1 MPHNRNSLINNLI
14 TGANGFFGHHLK
26 QALIHEKVDTIGL
39 SACSLNHNL
48 AVGVP
53 VLAHPYY
60 KVIHAAGKAHSLPKN
75 KQEIDS
81 FFQVNYTGT
90 INLTKAFDQIKHW
103 PKQFVFISTVG
114 VYGIDEGILLDENT
128 PLAGQLPYQKSKI
141 MAEQFLH
148 QWALKHQ
155 IQLTI
160 LRLPLLAGK
169 NPPGNLGAMIKA
181 IKSGYYFRIGTAS
194 ARRSM
199 VLAEDVAALVAS
211 NKLKPGIF
219 NLTDGIHPSYQ
230 ELEDLI
236 ANQLNK
242 NIKTI
247 PYTLVKVAAGL
258 GDYLSFLPINNY
270 KLQKLQSTLTFSDQK
285 ARTHLNWKPRSVIEN
300 LII

>member
-1 MPHNRNSLINNLI
+1 MGVALI
-14 TGANGFFGHHLK
+14 TGGNGFFGNHLIEVFKEK
-26 QALIHEKVDTIGL
+26 QFDTIGL
-39 SACSLNHNL
+39 NSCTINVNL
-48 AVGVP
+48 AVTVP
-53 VLAHPYY
+53 SLSKHYE
-60 KVIHAAGKAHSLPKN
+60 KVVHAAGKAHSIPKN
-75 KQEIDS
+75 KQEEES
-81 FFQVNYTGT
+81 FYNVNFQGT
-90 INLTKAFDQIKHW
+90 INLTKAFDQMQHW
-103 PKQFVFISTVG
+103 PASFVFISTVG
-114 VYGIDEGILLDENT
+114 VYGIDEGELLDENT
-128 PLAGQLPYQKSKI
+128 PLAGHLPYQKSKI
-141 MAEQFLH
+141 MAENHLQ
-148 QWALKHQ
+148 QWAAVNN
-155 IQLTI
+155 IELTI
-160 LRLPLLAGK
+160 LRLPLLVGK
-169 NPPGNLGAMIKA
+169 NPPGNLGAMIRA
-181 IKSGYYFRIGTAS
+181 IKRGYYFRIGRGD

-199 VLAEDVAALVAS
+199 VLAEDVAVLVAS

-247 PYTLVKVAAGL
+247 PHALVKAAASL

>member
-1 MPHNRNSLINNLI
+1 MQKDVLIS
-14 TGANGFFGHHLK
+14 GANGFFGRYLTHAFIN
-26 QALIHEKVDTIGL
+26 QKVETIGL
-39 SACSLNHNL
+39 SSCTINHNL
-48 AVGVP
+48 AYSKP
-53 VLAHPYY
+53 VFNYPYN
-60 KVIHAAGKAHSLPKN
+60 KVVHAAGKAHSLPRN
-75 KQEIDS
+75 KEEEES
-81 FFQVNYTGT
+81 FYQINYTGT
-90 INLTKAFDQIKHW
+90 INLTKAFDQMNHW
-103 PKQFVFISTVG
+103 PHQFVFISTVG
-114 VYGIDEGILLDENT
+114 VYGIDEGELLDENT
-128 PLAGQLPYQKSKI
+128 PLAGHLPYQKSKI
-141 MAEQFLH
+141 MAEQYL
-148 QWALKHQ
+148 QKWAARHQ

-160 LRLPLLAGK
+160 LRLPLLVGK

-219 NLTDGIHPSYQ
+219 NLTDGIHPPYQ
-230 ELEDLI
+230 ELEDQI

-247 PYTLVKVAAGL
+247 PYTLVKAAAGI